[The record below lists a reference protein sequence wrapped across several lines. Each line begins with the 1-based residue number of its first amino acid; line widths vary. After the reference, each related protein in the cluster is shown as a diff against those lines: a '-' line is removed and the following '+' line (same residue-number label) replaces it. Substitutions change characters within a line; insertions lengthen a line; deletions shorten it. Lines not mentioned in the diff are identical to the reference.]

1 MRRSVCLLAV
11 ALLALPSLGSD
22 APKEYDGATERDELE
37 GSWERVSAAPV
48 GGKAAISLPGECV
61 ETFRDGRWVY
71 KDKGRV
77 ISEGVY
83 RADSTRR
90 PCALDESTTAEKEAG
105 QARRFIFRVDGDTL
119 RTAFVPGSR
128 EYPKSFDQ
136 TGAWGATWKRVKK

>member
-1 MRRSVCLLAV
+1 MRRTVCLLA
-11 ALLALPSLGSD
+11 ALFVLPSLGSD
-22 APKEYDGATERDELE
+22 APKEYDGATGRDDLQGE
-37 GSWERVSAAPV
+37 WERVSAAPV
-48 GGKAAISLPGECV
+48 GGKAVISLPGECV

-71 KDKGRV
+71 RDKGRV

-83 RADSTRR
+83 RADYTRR

-105 QARRFIFRVDGDTL
+105 QTRRFIYRVDGDTL

-136 TGAWGATWKRVKK
+136 AGAWGATWKRVAK